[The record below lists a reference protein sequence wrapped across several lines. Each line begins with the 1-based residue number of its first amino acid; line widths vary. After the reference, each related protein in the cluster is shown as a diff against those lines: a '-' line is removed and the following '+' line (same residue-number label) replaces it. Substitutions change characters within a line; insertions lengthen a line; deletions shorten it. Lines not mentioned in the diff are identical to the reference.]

1 MDDFFRASSKIVIV
15 IPIVTIII
23 GLIIKFNQK
32 TENLNTIKTSSDIDF
47 ITPKTVT
54 PTIMKKNE
62 EKINFNFNGPLV
74 CRFKDKDYEV
84 NAFIK
89 NKKINLKVNSKGVV
103 KEYDLSSYLP
113 FIEMILNNNDSQG
126 INSLIKMYT
135 GKDIDIKKLVESCE
149 KRDF

>member
-1 MDDFFRASSKIVIV
+1 MDDFFRFFSRIIII
-15 IPIVTIII
+15 IPIIIIII

-32 TENLNTIKTSSDIDF
+32 TENLNIIKYTP
-47 ITPKTVT
+47 TPKTFIA
-54 PTIMKKNE
+54 PTMVSKKSLG
-62 EKINFNFNGPLV
+62 KISFDFNGPLV
-74 CRFKDKDYEV
+74 CRFKDKDYEF

-89 NKKINLKVNSKGVV
+89 NKKINLKINSKGVVV

-113 FIEMILNNNDSQG
+113 FIEIILNNNDFQE

-135 GKDIDIKKLVESCE
+135 GKDIDIKKLIESCE